1 MQQRK
6 IRPPIFRPRCQPKK
20 TRPRYDSSLAEQ
32 AFRRFPGM
40 VSAHCGLLGATQ
52 TPKKKTYY
60 EEDHDQPCYRR
71 GAARHRAAFSQ
82 KTPKDRKAAQR
93 PAPARPRA
101 SPLPAAA
108 NPLRAASEGAAL
120 PPRAAANIVTEIE
133 ASGAENAVASVA
145 APPCAVASAR
155 ACAANEAASTFVS
168 AAAAIATD
176 IGVVTALTCMPAV
189 AAPSSSRS
197 TTTAKR

>member
-1 MQQRK
+1 
-6 IRPPIFRPRCQPKK
+6 
-20 TRPRYDSSLAEQ
+20 
-32 AFRRFPGM
+32 M

-71 GAARHRAAFSQ
+71 GAARHRAVFSQ

-155 ACAANEAASTFVS
+155 ACAFGNAASEAASTFVS